1 MQDRRGGEDHVT
13 GSRSRPTLPRLRK
26 SARVCDNLHTAT
38 PNFLNTTTA
47 VDMAVK
53 RPHEGDAKSSVKKQK
68 QKGRFD
74 IGPANLPDGTHRR
87 KSRFFSNIF
96 FMHRF
101 LAEERFREAYRSNS
115 EYWETT
121 Q

>member
-47 VDMAVK
+47 VDMAVR

-87 KSRFFSNIF
+87 KSRFSNILYAWIP
-96 FMHRF
+96 R
-101 LAEERFREAYRSNS
+101 RGGISTGVSR
-115 EYWETT
+115 
-121 Q
+121 